1 MGHVDELC
9 SSMEIG
15 NWTGCSQFRDSVN
28 DRFRHLERNAELLV
42 DVIENKMGSLDGGV
56 VF

>member
-28 DRFRHLERNAELLV
+28 YRFRHLERNAELLV
-42 DVIENKMGSLDGGV
+42 DVIENKNGESS
-56 VF
+56 

>member
-28 DRFRHLERNAELLV
+28 DRFRHLERKAEILV
-42 DVIENKMGSLDGGV
+42 NVIENKNGESR
-56 VF
+56 